1 MILAPLSKL
10 WGAILERRARGF
22 ATGRRPSHE
31 LPSPTLSVG
40 NITFGGTGKTPMVE
54 LLARRFLLQGR
65 RPAILSRGY
74 RRKSRG
80 LVVVS
85 RGDGPLVSP
94 EEGGDEP
101 VALARKLPGVLI
113 VVAKRRVEAAREARA
128 LGADLFLLDDGYQHL
143 AVRRDVNLLLLDT
156 EDPFG
161 GGRLPPG
168 GRLREPLSALARAD
182 AVVFTRVNRC
192 PPPEH
197 AFEALARW
205 SPRAPIYTAR
215 IRPAGLADQ
224 NGSVVSEGELLRSR
238 FVAVCG
244 IAKPAGFAA
253 SMKDLDLTP
262 AETLVFPDHHRYGSD
277 DLERIRRAAERTGSA
292 WILTTEK
299 DAVKLSGRL
308 PVPVLAVRLE
318 VEIVEP
324 GFFAFL
330 EGRLGEAEA
339 AS

>member
-10 WGAILERRARGF
+10 WGAILERRARGY
-22 ATGRRPSHE
+22 ATGRRMSHE
-31 LPSPTLSVG
+31 LPRPTVSVG

-54 LLARRFLLQGR
+54 FLARRFHSQGR

-85 RGDGPLVSP
+85 RGEGPLVSP

-113 VVAKRRVEAAREARA
+113 VVAERRVEAAREAHA

-143 AVRRDVNLLLLDT
+143 AVRRDVNLLLLDA

-182 AVVFTRVNRC
+182 AAVFTRVDRD

-197 AFEALARW
+197 ALEALARW
-205 SPRAPIYTAR
+205 NPRAPIYTAR
-215 IRPAGLADQ
+215 IGPAGLADE
-224 NGSVVSEGELLRSR
+224 NGSIVPEGELLQSR

-244 IAKPAGFAA
+244 VAKPAGFAA
-253 SMKDLDLTP
+253 SMKDLGLTP
-262 AETLVFPDHHRYGSD
+262 KETLVFPDHHRYGTA
-277 DLERIRRAAERTGSA
+277 DLEGIRRAAERTGSA

-308 PVPVLAVRLE
+308 SVPVLAVRLE

-330 EGRLGEAEA
+330 GGRLGEAEA